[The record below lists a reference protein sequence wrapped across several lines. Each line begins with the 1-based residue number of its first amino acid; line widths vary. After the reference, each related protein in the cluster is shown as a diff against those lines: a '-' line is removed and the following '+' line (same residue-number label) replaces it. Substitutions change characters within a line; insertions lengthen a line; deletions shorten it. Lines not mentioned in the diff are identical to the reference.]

1 MSNNSLDD
9 KILKKYHKNIVK
21 RNDKLT
27 FIKYLSM
34 SIYKELYKDKLNII
48 KNNSFNKN
56 IITKNLIKYNS
67 SPKIKNIMI
76 INDLIFAKSNKI
88 TSIFKDYLII
98 NYNEEFLK
106 RFYNHQEIK
115 EKIPKFYQYYKN
127 YLSFFCK
134 ATFKD
139 FHYNHLIQNY
149 GEIKAE
155 IYYNSKYGNDKKK
168 KDIMKN
174 KNDKNNKNKKIDKK
188 SNAIIF
194 SPSLRKSLEKIN
206 ISKTND
212 IHVNGDK
219 DFDLQK
225 NSTQK
230 SEINYSNIEKISREN
245 SSISILNLL
254 NEYERNKLKN
264 ESSKVNTYTYEKN
277 ENIFKDKTI
286 NNKKISKNN
295 SYNNKYMKTSNHF
308 YSKEKNKNKDKNKMN
323 IYKSKN
329 KKHSINIINNKVSE
343 FNNILSTLNPNYYNK
358 NLAKTG
364 NNFYSNY
371 NIFKTET
378 LFHKNI
384 NEKNTN
390 NIYKPFLQLKT
401 LSNNLSPNKK
411 DQILHY
417 KNNNFQY
424 KYILSFKKKNNKFF
438 KSVGSLKKF
447 KFNLNIDNNNI
458 ILPIEKEKKNK
469 NIEEALKTS
478 SNAFT
483 PTNKNIIIKNNIYS
497 LSESN
502 IKKNKNFI
510 NKNSIHKNG
519 INKNCINIIN
529 NTNKNVNI
537 NEKNLEAKL
546 SQKEIKYLNTIN
558 KSRNNQKNLDDIKTK
573 IINTYNYNNY
583 INFHPYKTLANT
595 NTNYYLAKS
604 NENEVFET
612 IETIENIKTLNH
624 YNKKWNNFTLNNQK
638 YSNKLNNI
646 MNSNILKSN
655 LGDFKTGSKLRIINK
670 K

>member
-9 KILKKYHKNIVK
+9 KLLKKYNKNIIK

-27 FIKYLSM
+27 FIKYLNM
-34 SIYKELYKDKLNII
+34 FKYKELYKGKLNII
-48 KNNSFNKN
+48 QNNSFNKN

-76 INDLIFAKSNKI
+76 INDLISAKSKKI

-106 RFYNHQEIK
+106 RFYNHQEIN
-115 EKIPKFYQYYKN
+115 EKIPKFYKYYRN

-155 IYYNSKYGNDKKK
+155 IYYYSKYGNDKKK
-168 KDIMKN
+168 KDIMKDKSN
-174 KNDKNNKNKKIDKK
+174 KNNKNKKTDKK
-188 SNAIIF
+188 SNIIIF

-219 DFDLQK
+219 DFDLLK

-230 SEINYSNIEKISREN
+230 NEINYSNIEKISREN

-254 NEYERNKLKN
+254 NEYERNKLKK
-264 ESSKVNTYTYEKN
+264 ECSKINTYTNEKN
-277 ENIFKDKTI
+277 ENNFKDKTI
-286 NNKKISKNN
+286 NNKNILKNN
-295 SYNNKYMKTSNHF
+295 SYHNKYMKTSNNF

-323 IYKSKN
+323 IYNSKN

-358 NLAKTG
+358 NLAKTS

-371 NIFKTET
+371 NIFTTET
-378 LFHKNI
+378 LFHKNNN

-401 LSNNLSPNKK
+401 LSTNLSPNKK
-411 DQILHY
+411 DQIFYY
-417 KNNNFQY
+417 KNNNFQCR
-424 KYILSFKKKNNKFF
+424 YILSFKKKNNKFF

-447 KFNLNIDNNNI
+447 KFNLNIDNNNNNI
-458 ILPIEKEKKNK
+458 ILPIEKNKKN
-469 NIEEALKTS
+469 NNLEEALKTS

-483 PTNKNIIIKNNIYS
+483 PTNKNINIKNNIYS

-510 NKNSIHKNG
+510 NKNRV
-519 INKNCINIIN
+519 NIIN
-529 NTNKNVNI
+529 NPNKNFYN
-537 NEKNLEAKL
+537 NEKNLESKL
-546 SQKEIKYLNTIN
+546 SQKAIKYLHTIK

-583 INFHPYKTLANT
+583 INFNPYKTLANT

-604 NENEVFET
+604 NEYEVFDT
-612 IETIENIKTLNH
+612 IEAIENIKSLNH
-624 YNKKWNNFTLNNQK
+624 YNKKLNNFTLNNHK
-638 YSNKLNNI
+638 YSNKLNSI
-646 MNSNILKSN
+646 MNSNILKTN
-655 LGDFKTGSKLRIINK
+655 LGGFKTGSKLRIINK